1 MENTENLDDSF
12 PCDFPI
18 KVFGLAN
25 DTFEKAVLTII
36 HKHVPD
42 LAENALRTRAS
53 KDGKY
58 LSITITIHAKNREQ
72 VDNIYR
78 ELTASEVV
86 IMAL

>member
-1 MENTENLDDSF
+1 MENIDDAF

-25 DTFEKAVLTII
+25 DTFEKTVLTII

-58 LSITITIHAKNREQ
+58 LSITVTIHAKNREQ

-78 ELTASEVV
+78 ELTKSEVV